1 MFDKDIVQLCNQSQK
16 KSDEKKRKTI
26 MIVPKK

>member
-1 MFDKDIVQLCNQSQK
+1 MFDKDSVQLCNQSQK